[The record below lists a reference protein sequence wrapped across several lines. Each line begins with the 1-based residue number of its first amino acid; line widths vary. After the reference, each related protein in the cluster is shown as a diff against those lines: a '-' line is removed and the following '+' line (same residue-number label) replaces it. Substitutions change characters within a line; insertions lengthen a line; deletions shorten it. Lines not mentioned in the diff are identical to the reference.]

1 MNTNKKYRT
10 INNAQ
15 FGGGG
20 VVVKKKLYLSY
31 ARKKIGTLSSSIL
44 EGRTPS
50 KCRLFQVKCTD
61 CEVLA
66 KSQTNRVDFDILNL
80 F

>member
-1 MNTNKKYRT
+1 MPSS
-10 INNAQ
+10 
-15 FGGGG
+15 GG
-20 VVVKKKLYLSY
+20 VLLLLLLKKNYISLM
-31 ARKKIGTLSSSIL
+31 REKKIGTLSSSIL

-50 KCRLFQVKCTD
+50 KCRLFQVKCAD

>member
-20 VVVKKKLYLSY
+20 LLLKKNYISLM
-31 ARKKIGTLSSSIL
+31 REKKIGTLSSSIL

>member
-1 MNTNKKYRT
+1 MPSS
-10 INNAQ
+10 
-15 FGGGG
+15 GGG
-20 VVVKKKLYLSY
+20 VVVVVKKNYISLM
-31 ARKKIGTLSSSIL
+31 REKKIGTLSSSIL
-44 EGRTPS
+44 EGRAPS
-50 KCRLFQVKCTD
+50 KCRLFQVKCAD

>member
-1 MNTNKKYRT
+1 MRE
-10 INNAQ
+10 
-15 FGGGG
+15 
-20 VVVKKKLYLSY
+20 
-31 ARKKIGTLSSSIL
+31 KKIGTLSSSIL

-50 KCRLFQVKCTD
+50 KCRLFQVKCAD